1 MGRRTS
7 VRCGGWGAVILAVAG
22 WSGIASA
29 HYAPAANE
37 RPAPMA
43 LLQSPHEVAHVQR
56 EALWPDQ
63 RPPLPAWRTH
73 LFLDYDQPTP
83 GVDASP
89 KGGCDLAVFASASG
103 TMLVEAVRNAEVSCL
118 NGLYGIGGSQAGQTF
133 GEAKMITI
141 ANALGSYAATY
152 AGNNAGRILQLI
164 TFLRAGYYV
173 QYYDSGSVGNY
184 GPALVAAIRP
194 ALTAFVANSH
204 FQDVNDDHGAV
215 LGEFVILIDSSG
227 ENAQQLSAVKS
238 ILDRY
243 GPTWTPYWYMNVA
256 ANNTFIALFR
266 GHYNVD
272 FQTLVQ
278 AGNTG
283 ITESLVD
290 FVARNR
296 LALVGS
302 GQEYLLRNAGG
313 ELARFLQYGGAFHT
327 TLHGQVNAVLG
338 LFAMTGPGA
347 GIHVRTA
354 DVALWYDPAHCAA
367 FGLCDFREELEELVL
382 PVANQRDCTPS
393 VRLRSQSLT
402 PAQADAVCAQ
412 VAGQADYF
420 HDALD
425 TGGVP
430 VANDFNDR
438 LEMVVFAS
446 SGDYETYSG
455 VLFGNDTNNGGIYLE
470 GNPADPNNQAR
481 FLAYRAEWLPQFE
494 VWNLTHEY
502 VHYLDGRFNMHGG
515 FGDYPL
521 NAPYSSVWYIEGLA
535 EFLSY
540 SYRGLVYQGAVN
552 QAQNP
557 AAWTLAQ
564 LFDNTYY
571 SGSARVYNWGY
582 LVNRFLF
589 ERHPD
594 AIVPLLAAFR
604 VGDYG
609 VAYRNW
615 LDGHRNAHNE
625 EFHDWV
631 ECFGAN
637 NGNTSQCGQA
647 SDLIFGNGFE
657 GAAPVPEC
665 TGSDVRELG
674 NGCQRSGLAADGSG
688 VVWLYLYLP
697 ANVPQL
703 RFEMSGGTGEADL
716 YVRAGAWPSS
726 TEYDHADLADGNQA
740 TITIANATGGQYWY
754 LMVKPRPSFS
764 GVQVASFWP

>member
-1 MGRRTS
+1 MGRKAG
-7 VRCGGWGAVILAVAG
+7 VRAGVWGVVILVMAG
-22 WSGIASA
+22 WLGTAAA
-29 HYAPAANE
+29 HDAAPSDG
-37 RPAPMA
+37 RLAPLA

-56 EALWPDQ
+56 DELRPDQ
-63 RPPLPAWRTH
+63 RLPMPAWRTH
-73 LFLDYDQPTP
+73 LFLDYDQPSA
-83 GVDASP
+83 GMEASL
-89 KGGCDLAVFASASG
+89 KGGCDLTVFANASG
-103 TMLVEAVRNAEVSCL
+103 AALVNAVRNAEVSCL
-118 NGLYGIGGSQAGQTF
+118 NGLYGIGGSQAGLTF

-152 AGNNAGRILQLI
+152 AGDNAGRILQLI
-164 TFLRAGYYV
+164 TFLRAGYFV
-173 QYYDSGSVGNY
+173 QFYDPGPVGSY

-194 ALTAFVANSH
+194 ALAAFVANSH
-204 FQDVNDDHGAV
+204 FQDVNNDHGAV
-215 LGEFVILIDSSG
+215 LAEFVTLIDSSG
-227 ENAQQLSAVKS
+227 ENAQQLSALKS

-243 GPTWTPYWYMNVA
+243 GPTWAQYWNMNVA
-256 ANNTFIALFR
+256 ANGTFYALFR
-266 GHYNVD
+266 GHQNAD
-272 FQTLVQ
+272 FRALVQ
-278 AGNTG
+278 AGNSG

-290 FVARNR
+290 FISRNR
-296 LALVGS
+296 VAVVGT
-302 GQEYLLRNAGG
+302 GEEYLLRNAGG
-313 ELARFLQYGGAFHT
+313 ELARFLQYTGAFHT
-327 TLHGQVNAVLG
+327 ALHGQINTVLG

-347 GIHVRTA
+347 GIYVRTA
-354 DVALWYDPAHCAA
+354 DVVLWYDTPHCAS

-402 PAQADAVCAQ
+402 PAQADDVCAQ

-420 HDALD
+420 HDVLD

-430 VANDFNDR
+430 VANDFNER
-438 LEMVVFAS
+438 LEMIVFAS
-446 SGDYETYSG
+446 SDDYETYSG

-594 AIVPLLAAFR
+594 VIMPLLAAFR

-615 LDGHRNAHNE
+615 LDAHRSEHND

-665 TGSDVRELG
+665 TASDVRQLG
-674 NGCQRSGLAADGSG
+674 NGCKRSGLAADGSN
-688 VVWLYLYLP
+688 VVWLFVYLP
-697 ANVPQL
+697 ENVPQL
-703 RFEMSGGTGEADL
+703 RFEMNGGTGEADI
-716 YVRAGAWPSS
+716 YVRAGAWPST
-726 TEYDHADLADGNQA
+726 TEYDHADLNDGNQA
-740 TITIANATGGQYWY
+740 ALTIPNAIGGQYWY
-754 LMVKPRPSFS
+754 LMVRPRPSFS
-764 GVQVASFWP
+764 GVEVASFWP